1 MPKKES
7 RPVEVVW
14 LSLEQAADSL
24 GMSPETLRRWSRDGD
39 ARVPAY
45 KVWDDDDI
53 KRGRFRFKK
62 SDVEAFQEV
71 MEAKEP
77 APPAP

>member
-7 RPVEVVW
+7 RPVEIVW

-24 GMSPETLRRWSRDGD
+24 GMATETLRRWSRDGD

-45 KVWDDDDI
+45 RVWDDDDI

-62 SDVEAFQEV
+62 SDVEAFQAIMKPED
-71 MEAKEP
+71 M
-77 APPAP
+77 APPSS